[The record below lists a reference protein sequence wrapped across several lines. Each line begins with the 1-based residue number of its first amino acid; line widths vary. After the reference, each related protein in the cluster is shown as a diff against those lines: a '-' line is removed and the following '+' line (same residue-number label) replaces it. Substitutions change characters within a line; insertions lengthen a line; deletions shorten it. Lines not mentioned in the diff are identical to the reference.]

1 MIQFILDQS
10 AVEEY
15 RQDRIDEAAAYNSVV
30 RSKNNNFKVSFY
42 NTLEKLGALL
52 ENWGVKIQSR
62 YNCLALQEKREML
75 VNSAK

>member
-15 RQDRIDEAAAYNSVV
+15 RADRMAEAAAYNSVV
-30 RSKNNNFKVSFY
+30 RSKNNSLKVSFY

-52 ENWGVKIQSR
+52 ENWGVKIQNR
-62 YNCLALQEKREML
+62 YNCLAVQEKREML
-75 VNSAK
+75 ANSAK